1 MTPNDQWR
9 HWRDQRLPTDY
20 LHLDSAAAGRSS
32 AETLRATS
40 AHAEREAIMGTYVAQ
55 AEAAPALQKGREE
68 LAGLLGAEPGG
79 IAFVESA
86 SAALAALLAT
96 WPLEAGDTVA
106 VVPSEWGPNLH
117 AFAARGLRIA
127 ELAVRPDG
135 AVDLE
140 ALRRFVT
147 GTPPAFVHLTQVT
160 SHRALVQPTA
170 EAAAVCHAA
179 GVPLWVDAAQALGHA
194 DTVSGADAQYATGR
208 KWLTGPRGVGLLAVA
223 RPWWDRLRISASE
236 LDRVSL
242 PEGSSPVWL
251 LESGEAHVAGRIG
264 LCTAVR
270 QHLEA
275 GPAGVRRRLA
285 EVGRQAREALGEV
298 RGWQV
303 VGDPA
308 APSAITGLRPAAG
321 QDVTATRARLLAAH
335 KIVTT
340 AAHPARAP
348 REMTDPLLRISP
360 HVDCTPRDLAR
371 LCAALAEAA

>member
-9 HWRDQRLPTDY
+9 LWRDQRPPTDY

-40 AHAEREAIMGTYVAQ
+40 AHAEREAITGSYVAQ
-55 AEAAPALQKGREE
+55 AEALPVLAEGRAALG
-68 LAGLLGAEPGG
+68 GLLGVEAGG

-86 SAALAALLAT
+86 SAALAALLAA

-117 AFAARGLRIA
+117 AFACRGLSIA

-135 AVDLE
+135 VVDLD

-147 GTPPAFVHLTQVT
+147 DTPPAFVHLTQVA
-160 SHRALVQPTA
+160 SHRALVQPVA
-170 EAAAVCHAA
+170 EAAAICRAA

-194 DTVSGADAQYATGR
+194 DTACGADAQYATSR

-223 RPWWDRLRISASE
+223 RQWWDRLRISASA
-236 LDRVSL
+236 LDLAGR

-251 LESGEAHVAGRIG
+251 LESFEAHVAGRIG

-270 QHLEA
+270 QHLDAE
-275 GPAGVRRRLA
+275 PAAVRQRLA
-285 EVGRQAREALGEV
+285 EVGRQAREALAEV
-298 RGWQV
+298 PGWEV
-303 VGDPA
+303 VGDTA
-308 APSAITGLRPAAG
+308 APSAITALRPTAG
-321 QDVTATRARLLAAH
+321 QDVTAARARLLADH

-340 AAHPARAP
+340 AALPERAP
-348 REMTDPLLRISP
+348 REMTEPLLRVSP
-360 HVDCTPRDLAR
+360 HVDCTPEDLAR
-371 LCAALAEAA
+371 LYTALAKAS